1 MTPRQLVFLVASTL
15 SGLVLGLGLVFLVPA
30 ATTPPAADALAPAVA
45 TPAPAASLTPIATL
59 TLSAAPSAT
68 PSATATSILEG
79 TLKPVAAV
87 TSKPTPKPVVTAVL
101 PATPAPTPVATPAPP
116 LSPYSGQNHF
126 WYPALG
132 INHDVDSF
140 TFCDGSVSPGQS
152 VYLWSCARPGNTYL
166 LAHAAY
172 SFRPLYLAYEA
183 GTLQVGQS
191 AWYADATG
199 QVRHYQVAFW
209 KIVSP
214 SDSTNTWVWG
224 GSATPIMTLQTCTD
238 AASTQILIVRLE
250 LAP

>member
-1 MTPRQLVFLVASTL
+1 MLTPRQLIFLVASTL

-30 ATTPPAADALAPAVA
+30 ATTSPAAAALAPAVA

-68 PSATATSILEG
+68 PSATATPMLEA
-79 TLKPVAAV
+79 TP
-87 TSKPTPKPVVTAVL
+87 KPTPKPVVTVVP
-101 PATPAPTPVATPAPP
+101 PAAPAATPVATPAP
-116 LSPYSGQNHF
+116 LSPYTGQNHF

-132 INHDVDSF
+132 INHDVGSF
-140 TFCDGSVSPGQS
+140 TICDGTVSPGQS

-191 AWYADATG
+191 VWYANAAG
-199 QVRHYQVAFW
+199 QVSHYQVAFW
-209 KIVSP
+209 KIVGP
-214 SDSTNTWVWG
+214 ADATNTWVWG

-238 AASTQILIVRLE
+238 AASTQILIVRLT